1 MVRLLPGRSSTL
13 FAPFRAV
20 LLGLVVVGLACG
32 DDDAPRD
39 GGLDATVDAPADA
52 PVDAPVDVGP
62 DAALM
67 PTCDRAAGDFGP
79 LSTRCQHFVD
89 ADGRVV
95 ILRGVNARI
104 DGVFDVDLGP
114 GRVPLQP
121 IPSFDASDA
130 AAMRAFGFNVL
141 RLPMQWS
148 GVEPEDTD
156 PPTYVEEYL
165 DRVEAVLDACRDAG
179 IFVLVDLHQDAYSK
193 WIGEDGAPLW
203 AIVPEPDVILEGPLT
218 DLAERRTSGQVLRA
232 FETFFGDSPD
242 GERLR
247 ARYAAMAAHV
257 ATRFSD
263 HPAVIGYDVFNEPVA
278 DDDQTRRLNV
288 SVAEAVRAVTR
299 QLVFFEPPALQ
310 RNLADASGTPGA
322 PFPVEGAVYA
332 PHVYTLS
339 FIGTDEQRESFTIA
353 TLRRGNRTAADEARR
368 WGTPLFIGE
377 FGYDPAGIRAADY
390 YRMQLD
396 LQDEVGASSAVCI
409 WKEDSQGSWGF
420 HDFEGV
426 GEDGAWAPR
435 EAMVALFDR
444 GFPERIAGWPHGWSW
459 TDGASEPAAD
469 DRLVLTYDGDDA
481 ITAPTVL
488 RLPEGD
494 WAITCDGAEASV
506 TVRDGRHE
514 VACVGG
520 GTHVV
525 EAVRE

>member
-1 MVRLLPGRSSTL
+1 MLRFFAVRSSARFVHHASRST
-13 FAPFRAV
+13 
-20 LLGLVVVGLACG
+20 LLGLLAVGLACG

-39 GGLDATVDAPADA
+39 GGLDATVDAPVDSGADA
-52 PVDAPVDVGP
+52 EMT
-62 DAALM
+62 M

-89 ADGRVV
+89 SEGRVV

-130 AAMRAFGFNVL
+130 MAMRALGFNVL

-148 GVEPEDTD
+148 GVEPEDTE
-156 PPTYVEEYL
+156 PPTYVEDYL

-203 AIVPEPDVILEGPLT
+203 AIVPPPDTILEGPLT
-218 DLAERRTSGQVLRA
+218 DLAERRASGQVLRA
-232 FETFFGDSPD
+232 FETFFGDSED

-257 ATRFSD
+257 ATRFAD

-310 RNLADASGTPGA
+310 RNLADASATPGA

-353 TLRRGNRTAADEARR
+353 TLRRGNRTAADEAAR

-396 LQDEVGASSAVCI
+396 LQDEVGASSAVWL

-420 HDFEGV
+420 HDFEGE
-426 GEDGAWAPR
+426 GEDGTWVQR

-444 GFPERIAGWPHGWSW
+444 GFPERIAGWPHGWTW
-459 TDGASEPAAD
+459 AD
-469 DRLVLTYDGDDA
+469 DRLALTYDGDDA

-494 WAITCDGAEASV
+494 WAITCDGVAASV
-506 TVRDGRHE
+506 MLRDGRHE

>member
-1 MVRLLPGRSSTL
+1 MSRFFAVRSSARFVHHASRST
-13 FAPFRAV
+13 
-20 LLGLVVVGLACG
+20 LLGLLAVGLACG

-39 GGLDATVDAPADA
+39 GGFDAAVDASIDAPADSGA
-52 PVDAPVDVGP
+52 DAEMTM
-62 DAALM
+62 AI
-67 PTCDRAAGDFGP
+67 CDRAAGDFGP

-130 AAMRAFGFNVL
+130 TAMRAFGFNVL

-148 GVEPEDTD
+148 GVEPNDTT
-156 PPTYVEEYL
+156 PPTYVDDYL

-203 AIVPEPDVILEGPLT
+203 AIVPEPDMILEGPLT

-232 FETFFGDSPD
+232 FETFFGDSAV

-288 SVAEAVRAVTR
+288 SVAEAIRAVTR

-332 PHVYTLS
+332 PHVYTLA

-396 LQDEVGASSAVCI
+396 LQDEVGASSAVWL

-420 HDFEGV
+420 HDFEGE
-426 GEDGAWAPR
+426 GEDGTWVQR

-444 GFPERIAGWPHGWSW
+444 GFPERIAGWPRGWSW
-459 TDGASEPAAD
+459 ATEAAGSAD
-469 DRLVLTYDGDDA
+469 DRLVVTYDGDDA

-488 RLPEGD
+488 RLPEGE
-494 WAITCDGAEASV
+494 WAITCDGAAASV
-506 TVRDGRHE
+506 MLRDGRHE